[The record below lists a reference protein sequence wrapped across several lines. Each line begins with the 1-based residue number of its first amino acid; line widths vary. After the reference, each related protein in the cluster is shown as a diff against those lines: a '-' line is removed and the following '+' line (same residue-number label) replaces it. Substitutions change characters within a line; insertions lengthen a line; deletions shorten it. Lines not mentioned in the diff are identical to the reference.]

1 MGNSGVNSKLHNK
14 LIPSSTPLSIT
25 LNENAN
31 VNNSANSS
39 TAANNLAQT
48 NAGNTA
54 SICNLRNNKTKI
66 LIPYDRWIK
75 YDCKKW
81 GHFKEFDYFNNSTN
95 NENKTN
101 FNSITSFTSTTLTN
115 YDLNLPYYLYNNYQT
130 NLSLINHVNGCFFKP
145 IERLG
150 DSQFIISQFKPNS
163 NIIVTVPCSIARYHK
178 QHNEMLL
185 RLNRVIGVC
194 EKFLI
199 FQIWKGNNE
208 CEIFIYDFDKSK
220 TNCIVKKLNRQ
231 FNRRVYTCLISP
243 SRNVILI
250 TPDYEDN
257 HLSSS
262 YNTYYHSYCDELTLI
277 INLDTLELLRYFI
290 QKFFKIS

>member
-1 MGNSGVNSKLHNK
+1 MGNINVNSKCSNK
-14 LIPSSTPLSIT
+14 LITASPNPIASSNEHQNANASST
-25 LNENAN
+25 NAAN
-31 VNNSANSS
+31 TNNSTITTIAN
-39 TAANNLAQT
+39 TNTNLY
-48 NAGNTA
+48 
-54 SICNLRNNKTKI
+54 SRNKTKI

-81 GHFKEFDYFNNSTN
+81 GHFKEFDYFNGSATS
-95 NENKTN
+95 ETKTN

-115 YDLNLPYYLYNNYQT
+115 YDLNFPYNLYSNYQT

-178 QHNEMLL
+178 QNNEMLL

-194 EKFLI
+194 EKFLV

-220 TNCIVKKLNRQ
+220 ANCIVKKLNRP

-277 INLDTLELLRYFI
+277 INLDTLELLR
-290 QKFFKIS
+290 